1 MRVLQVKLWE
11 EKVKALVEERLKLK
25 TAFESELRTLKV
37 SQDNWAHEFDASL
50 LALQQVSL

>member
-1 MRVLQVKLWE
+1 MWE

-37 SQDNWAHEFDASL
+37 SQDNWAQEFDASL
-50 LALQQVSL
+50 LTLQQVRP